1 MQDLK
6 AATKRKLSFFATLKA
21 VFWSFFGVRRKSD
34 YEQDAAKLN
43 PIYVIIA
50 GVLAAIIFISTLLLI
65 VKNVVANH

>member
-50 GVLAAIIFISTLLLI
+50 GVLGAIIFITTLLLI